1 MLQNALLYYLKYKKE
16 HLTLNN
22 IRKYK
27 KNQHPKV
34 W

>member
-27 KNQHPKV
+27 NHHPKV
-34 W
+34 